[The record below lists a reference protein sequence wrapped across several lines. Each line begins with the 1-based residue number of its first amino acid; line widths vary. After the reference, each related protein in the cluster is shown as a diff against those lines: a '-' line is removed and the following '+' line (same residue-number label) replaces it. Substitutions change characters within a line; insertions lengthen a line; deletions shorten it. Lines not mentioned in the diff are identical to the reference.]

1 MSSARLQPNIVRNTS
16 TRTFDDN
23 ITRFPRVSSPSIMS
37 MPPPPLPAGP
47 EQPLPSRQTIEVPI
61 AEARSLL
68 SSFTSFLT
76 VSIHTILYYRNIYPK
91 QTFLSAK
98 AFNLPVHQS
107 RHPKVCSWI
116 NDAVDAVMAQIA
128 RGGVERVAVVVHSP
142 PESSLLKVS
151 PTRHLAPGSVLER
164 WMFDV
169 SHFPSWP
176 GGIEA
181 LKNFRGPGGELQ
193 QEDEEPVEDENGSGE
208 DNPTVDA
215 LVEGLAV
222 QSDPSAAIHWAD
234 VSEQLRGA
242 VRRLAYAGEKMDT
255 LPDGCTFT
263 VAVELRDEAQAPIGH
278 PQPWIPSQPG
288 LQPASRGHQ
297 EKGRDVGGAKTTPI
311 RAVEAGPLFLECWVE
326 EGHAKDALRAIQS
339 SISQYSS

>member
-1 MSSARLQPNIVRNTS
+1 
-16 TRTFDDN
+16 
-23 ITRFPRVSSPSIMS
+23 
-37 MPPPPLPAGP
+37 MPPPPLPTGP
-47 EQPLPSRQTIEVPI
+47 EQSLPLQQIIQVPI

-128 RGGVERVAVVVHSP
+128 GGGVERVAVVVHSP
-142 PESSLLKVS
+142 PDTSPLKVS
-151 PTRHLAPGSVLER
+151 PTHQLAPGSVLER

-181 LKNFRGPGGELQ
+181 LKNFRGTSGEQ
-193 QEDEEPVEDENGSGE
+193 QREDEETVEDEMGSGDE
-208 DNPTVDA
+208 NPTADA
-215 LVEGLAV
+215 LLEGLTV
-222 QSDPSAAIHWAD
+222 QSDPSAAINWTD
-234 VSEQLRGA
+234 VAEQLRGA
-242 VRRLAYAGEKMDT
+242 VRRLAYAGEKMDS
-255 LPDGCTFT
+255 LPEGCTFT

-288 LQPASRGHQ
+288 LQLSSQ
-297 EKGRDVGGAKTTPI
+297 NQQKKGRDVGGAKTTPI

-326 EGHAKDALRAIQS
+326 EGHAKDTLRAIQNATSQDS
-339 SISQYSS
+339 S